1 MPTIVGIFD
10 DQESAED
17 AVNALDGLELEPD
30 SIRWLSRS
38 EAQRNESAFGN
49 LTRVFTTGD
58 SKVEDSL
65 LAMGVD
71 RDAAAFYD
79 EELGPEG
86 VLVVAEVDGDRAEA
100 VRGALQGAGGTVRN

>member
-10 DQESAED
+10 DQESAEE
-17 AVNALDGLELEPD
+17 AVNALDGLELDAD
-30 SIRWLSRS
+30 SIRVLSRS
-38 EAQRNESAFGN
+38 GAERSTSPFGGLARAF
-49 LTRVFTTGD
+49 TAGD

-86 VLVVAEVDGDRAEA
+86 VLVVADVGNDQADA
-100 VRGALQGAGGTVRN
+100 VRAALRAAGGTVRT